1 MLGPLSFRFGP
12 SHREVGMKPLRVAL
26 LCMVLVAS
34 SMSAASAQE
43 QSWNFTVKGG
53 LLLPGTVTVDG
64 GYGSGDLDTNTG
76 WLLNAGIDAM
86 VAPKLSIGGFLLLA
100 GTSVGDSDEGAMVT
114 TLGATLK
121 GHFPLQSGLKLRPG
135 IAFGYQI
142 TSSDAFDDNLSGLDV
157 GLTFEV
163 VKPLANSK
171 NALVGELGFITQ
183 PSGGNADADVTW
195 GPIFYLAFGYQFG
208 G

>member
-1 MLGPLSFRFGP
+1 
-12 SHREVGMKPLRVAL
+12 MKPVRVAL
-26 LCMVLVAS
+26 LCMVLVALS
-34 SMSAASAQE
+34 LSAVSAQE
-43 QSWNFTVKGG
+43 QSWNFAVKGG
-53 LLLPGTVTVDG
+53 LLLPGTVTVDA
-64 GYGSGDLDTNTG
+64 GYGSGDIDTNMG

-100 GTSVGDSDEGAMVT
+100 GTSVDEVDEGAMIT

-121 GHFPLQSGLKLRPG
+121 GHFPLQSGWKLRPG
-135 IAFGYQI
+135 IAFGYQM
-142 TSSDAFDDNLSGLDV
+142 TSSDAFDDNVTGLDV
-157 GLTFEV
+157 GFSFEV
-163 VKPLANSK
+163 VKPLANAK

-183 PSGGNADADVTW
+183 PSGGNEDADVTW